1 MPMTIAEGSAD
12 GDAHVTARLRV
23 RIGQEEAHYAG
34 ELVDGARLLR
44 LFGDLVTEITI
55 RTDGDE
61 GLLSA
66 YSDVR
71 FTAPVRPGDYIEA
84 TARLTRSTRL
94 RRFVALE
101 ARKVIASHDT
111 STSAAQVLAEPVVVC
126 TANAVTVVPKP
137 KRTGSSDS
145 VRSPGEKEAVPM
157 GGRQ

>member
-1 MPMTIAEGSAD
+1 MTSPEGDTNA
-12 GDAHVTARLRV
+12 VTAQLRI
-23 RIGQEEAHYAG
+23 RIGQEEAHYGG

-61 GLLSA
+61 GLLA
-66 YSDVR
+66 EYSDVR

-84 TARLTRSTRL
+84 TAQLVRSTKL

-101 ARKVIASHDT
+101 ARKVIASCDT
-111 STSAAQVLAEPVVVC
+111 SPSAAQPLAEPITVC

-137 KRTGSSDS
+137 KRSSSPDGSRHQS
-145 VRSPGEKEAVPM
+145 EKDTVLT
-157 GGRQ
+157 GGR